1 MCHLLQDSSVD
12 NQKLAYFLLQQAAG
26 KRTEHLVLEAA
37 VETQDT
43 DTTTTLLPLELLEM
57 MQMNVGLEGTNIKTG
72 ETLSFLLAWMLCFD
86 SFIDA
91 VSNRADS
98 NPSAVLKPILYLLV
112 SKSQIGLR

>member
-12 NQKLAYFLLQQAAG
+12 NQKLAYFLLRQAAS

-43 DTTTTLLPLELLEM
+43 DTTTILLPLELLDM
-57 MQMNVGLEGTNIKTG
+57 MQMNVSLEGTNIETG

-86 SFIDA
+86 SFVDA
-91 VSNRADS
+91 VSNKTDS
-98 NPSAVLKPILYLLV
+98 NPSAVLKPFI
-112 SKSQIGLR
+112 